1 MRVLLDTHAFLWWL
15 DGDKRMTRRARTL
28 VSSKGT
34 EVLVSAASAWE
45 ISIKAAS
52 GKLPG
57 ALDVA
62 ADVLGCIRAQ
72 GFVPLDLTV
81 LHSQR
86 AGSLPPIHGDPF
98 DRALISQALLE
109 GIPILSVD
117 EIFEGY
123 GVTRIW

>member
-1 MRVLLDTHAFLWWL
+1 MRVILDTHAFLWWL
-15 DGDKRMTRRARTL
+15 DGDKRMSKRARSL
-28 VSSKGT
+28 VSNEGT
-34 EVLVSAASAWE
+34 EVLVSAATAWE

-81 LHSQR
+81 LHAQR

-109 GIPILSVD
+109 GVPILSGD
-117 EIFEGY
+117 EVFDGY

>member
-15 DGDKRMTRRARTL
+15 DGDRRMSKRARSL
-28 VSSKGT
+28 VSNEDT
-34 EVLVSAASAWE
+34 EVLVSAATAWE

-52 GKLPG
+52 GKVPG

-72 GFVPLDLTV
+72 GFIPLDLTV
-81 LHSQR
+81 LHAQR
-86 AGSLPPIHGDPF
+86 GGSLPPIHGDPF

-109 GIPILSVD
+109 GVPILSVD
-117 EIFEGY
+117 EVFDGY

>member
-1 MRVLLDTHAFLWWL
+1 MRVILDTHAFLWWL
-15 DGDKRMTRRARTL
+15 DGDKRMSKRARSL
-28 VSSKGT
+28 VSNEGT
-34 EVLVSAASAWE
+34 EVLVSAATAWE

-52 GKLPG
+52 GRLPG

-81 LHSQR
+81 LHAQR

-109 GIPILSVD
+109 GVPILSGD
-117 EIFEGY
+117 EVFDGY

>member
-1 MRVLLDTHAFLWWL
+1 MRVILDTHAFLWWL
-15 DGDKRMTRRARTL
+15 DGDKRMSKRARSL
-28 VSSKGT
+28 VSNEGT
-34 EVLVSAASAWE
+34 EVLVSAATAWE

-81 LHSQR
+81 LHAQR

-109 GIPILSVD
+109 GVSILSVD
-117 EIFEGY
+117 EVFDGY